1 MKTLAPFALATLSLM
16 IAACSSA
23 DSDSGPSEPSQ
34 DPQIE
39 VEGNV
44 APQRNP
50 IGPGFIE

>member
-1 MKTLAPFALATLSLM
+1 MKTLATFALATLSLM

-39 VEGNV
+39 AEGNV
-44 APQRNP
+44 APQGNP
-50 IGPGFIE
+50 VRPGFNE